1 MLIIIARMYDDKPK
15 KRIDP
20 ATALQ
25 KAQNYCAY
33 RERCQQE
40 VRTKLYEWGLYPKE
54 VEQIITKLISENFIN
69 EERFAKAFTSG
80 KLRIKNWG
88 RNKIKMMLKQLAVS
102 DYSIKKALQEIDEDE
117 YNVILIKVIDK
128 KARIVKEKNE
138 YKRKNKIAAYA
149 MGKGFEGELVW
160 EVVGNY

>member
-1 MLIIIARMYDDKPK
+1 MIIIALMYDDKPK
-15 KRIDP
+15 KRTDP

-25 KAQNYCAY
+25 KAQNFCAY

-54 VEQIITKLISENFIN
+54 VEQIITELISENFIN
-69 EERFAKAFTSG
+69 EERFAKAYTSG

-88 RNKIKMMLKQLAVS
+88 RNKIKMMLKQLSVS

-117 YNVILIKVIDK
+117 YLEILKKTIDK
-128 KARIVKEKNE
+128 KAKSINEKNE

-149 MGKGFEGELVW
+149 IGKGFEGELVW
-160 EVVGNY
+160 EVMKNL

>member
-1 MLIIIARMYDDKPK
+1 MYDDKPK
-15 KRIDP
+15 KRTDP

-25 KAQNYCAY
+25 KAQNFCAY

-54 VEQIITKLISENFIN
+54 VEQIITELISANFIN
-69 EERFAKAFTSG
+69 EERFAKAYTSG

-88 RNKIKMMLKQLAVS
+88 RNKIKMMLKQLSVS

-117 YNVILIKVIDK
+117 YLEILKKIIDK
-128 KARIVKEKNE
+128 KAKSINEKNE

-149 MGKGFEGELVW
+149 IGKGFEGELVW
-160 EVVGNY
+160 EVMKNL